1 MFTDRAD
8 AGEQLADEL
17 VTRGTE
23 ADLVLGI
30 PRGGLPVARPVAERL
45 GAPLDIVVAKKIT
58 LPDNQEY
65 AIGAVTAGGEAW
77 YDTAVV
83 GRLGVEEPQLDVQEQ
98 QARDRAREK
107 EAAFRDGRPAP
118 EFEDKR
124 VVIVDD
130 GIATGATM
138 RACVR
143 ALVEAGASRVIVAVP
158 VASPSSVQELHLE
171 ADEVVALQTPES
183 FRAVG
188 QFYRDFGQVSTA
200 EAVEYLEQTSTAE

>member
-17 VTRGTE
+17 QRRGIE
-23 ADLVLGI
+23 ADLVLGV
-30 PRGGLPVARPVAERL
+30 PRGGLPVAKPVADRL
-45 GAPLDIVVAKKIT
+45 GAPLDVVVAKKIS

-65 AIGAVTAGGEAW
+65 AIGAVTAEGKAW
-77 YDTAVV
+77 YDTSVIE
-83 GRLGVEEPQLDVQEQ
+83 RLGVDEPQLDVQEQ
-98 QARDRAREK
+98 TARERAREK

-118 EFEDKR
+118 EIEGKR
-124 VVIVDD
+124 VIVVDD

-143 ALVEAGASRVIVAVP
+143 ALVEAGASRVVVAVP
-158 VASPSSVQELHLE
+158 VASPTSATELELD
-171 ADEVVALQTPES
+171 ADAVVALQTPER

-200 EAVEYLEQTSTAE
+200 EAVAYLDEQTE